1 MCFITAPFDTHAMI
15 VFAWHR
21 TDVKRLKGFVYITIS
36 DEAKHAEGANVKKW
50 SLATYNWDE
59 KDPILLEPGL
69 ILGDVPKRKQKRTI
83 EFCGQIVRFAEITFG
98 NAMRMLSRPKYTSL
112 VKPGTWLYT

>member
-1 MCFITAPFDTHAMI
+1 MCFLTVPKDKHAMI

-36 DEAKHAEGANVKKW
+36 DEAKYADGENVKKW
-50 SLATYNWDE
+50 SLATYNLDK
-59 KDPILLEPGL
+59 KDPILLEPAL
-69 ILGDVPKRKQKRTI
+69 ILGDIPKKKQPRTI

-98 NAMRMLSRPKYTSL
+98 KAMRMLSRPKYSDS
-112 VKPGTWLYT
+112 